1 MEIIQWINVSVSSNV
16 YPEPSP
22 VSVLF
27 FNWISDGG
35 DGKDIEDITWPR
47 GEKKFIV
54 ECWNIFLH
62 KKINFVST
70 RSHVIFFLLYKMWR
84 FSEDF
89 RPLSSEGQTNVSQHF
104 RRFSED
110 CRRRPKEIRGCFD
123 HTPINLSVVKRDK
136 DHFFKN
142 DIFLCEDI
150 ISSHVRICRLYRFV
164 TTRYTTD
171 FYIIN
176 CIIFYYSFDQT
187 ELRMVLVVSVHTI
200 SV

>member
-62 KKINFVST
+62 KKINFVSP

-89 RPLSSEGQTNVSQHF
+89 RPLSSEGQTKIF
-104 RRFSED
+104 RKSSTDLAIALSLGFLLLGILAESRSNDTQVFLAV
-110 CRRRPKEIRGCFD
+110 
-123 HTPINLSVVKRDK
+123 INLKQQK
-136 DHFFKN
+136 
-142 DIFLCEDI
+142 
-150 ISSHVRICRLYRFV
+150 Y
-164 TTRYTTD
+164 
-171 FYIIN
+171 
-176 CIIFYYSFDQT
+176 
-187 ELRMVLVVSVHTI
+187 VSLETA
-200 SV
+200 

>member
-62 KKINFVST
+62 KKINFVSP
-70 RSHVIFFLLYKMWR
+70 RSHVIFFLSYKMWR

-89 RPLSSEGQTNVSQHF
+89 RPLSSEGQTKIF
-104 RRFSED
+104 RKSSTDLAIALSLGFLLLGILAESRSNDTQVFLAV
-110 CRRRPKEIRGCFD
+110 
-123 HTPINLSVVKRDK
+123 INLKQQK
-136 DHFFKN
+136 
-142 DIFLCEDI
+142 
-150 ISSHVRICRLYRFV
+150 Y
-164 TTRYTTD
+164 
-171 FYIIN
+171 
-176 CIIFYYSFDQT
+176 
-187 ELRMVLVVSVHTI
+187 VSLETA
-200 SV
+200 

>member
-62 KKINFVST
+62 KKINFVSP
-70 RSHVIFFLLYKMWR
+70 RSHVIFFLLYKMW
-84 FSEDF
+84 
-89 RPLSSEGQTNVSQHF
+89 
-104 RRFSED
+104 RFSED

-187 ELRMVLVVSVHTI
+187 ELWMVLVVSVHTI